1 MANHRLCCIMFFSP
15 GTTVSRPPPPLNTA
29 SHVPETTQLGNMEK
43 LETYNR
49 VPALESQR
57 IRRILVV
64 CYVINVMA
72 LIACVIGYWI
82 VKQPLPYALLG
93 VAISL
98 IAGFLLIN
106 YDNHR
111 QKTCRF
117 CGNGLSF
124 VVRPL
129 VLNQQY
135 LSMDGKKVGNHFY
148 TLKKAGLLGRLR
160 WSKLSNQA
168 LVCHNCRL
176 SETTHRIVQETPSEG
191 EIRQLELS

>member
-1 MANHRLCCIMFFSP
+1 
-15 GTTVSRPPPPLNTA
+15 
-29 SHVPETTQLGNMEK
+29 MEK

-57 IRRILVV
+57 IRRILIV
-64 CYVINVMA
+64 CYIINVMA

-82 VKQPLPYALLG
+82 LKQPLPYALLG

-106 YDNHR
+106 YANHR

-117 CGNGLSF
+117 CGNGLSL

-135 LSMDGKKVGNHFY
+135 LSMDGKKVGNNFY
-148 TLKKAGLLGRLR
+148 TRRKTGLFGRLR
-160 WSKLSNQA
+160 WSRLSNQA

-176 SETTHRIVQETPSEG
+176 SETTHRIVQETASED
-191 EIRQLELS
+191 EIHQYELT